1 MAIKLNIIKPVTQEE
16 IALKA
21 GYLYKDIN
29 FDLVSRYTN
38 NPELFK
44 EQEVSD
50 LQPIYNASAVINS
63 IKNIL
68 TTSPGEKLLNPNFG
82 LDLRDYLFEPIT
94 ETRAFF
100 LGTDLYNGLV
110 SQEPRIE
117 VDSLDIV
124 AVPDDN
130 TYEITLNISI
140 PSLNINSVSLRGVLN
155 IDGYTFV

>member
-1 MAIKLNIIKPVTQEE
+1 MILQI
-16 IALKA
+16 
-21 GYLYKDIN
+21 YYD
-29 FDLVSRYTN
+29 

-44 EQEVSD
+44 QNEVSD
-50 LQPIYNASAVINS
+50 LKPIYDASAVITS

-110 SQEPRIE
+110 DQEPRISI
-117 VDSLDIV
+117 DTLDVV
-124 AVPDDN
+124 AVADEN

>member
-1 MAIKLNIIKPVTQEE
+1 MAIKLNIIKPTKQVET
-16 IALKA
+16 ALNA
-21 GYLYKDIN
+21 GYLYKDIG
-29 FDLVSRYTN
+29 FDLVTNYTN

-44 EQEVSD
+44 EQEVTD
-50 LQPIYNASAVINS
+50 LKPIYDANAVITS

-100 LGTDLYNGLV
+100 LGNDLYNGL
-110 SQEPRIE
+110 SDQEPRI
-117 VDSLDIV
+117 VIDALDVV

-130 TYEITLNISI
+130 TYEILLKISI